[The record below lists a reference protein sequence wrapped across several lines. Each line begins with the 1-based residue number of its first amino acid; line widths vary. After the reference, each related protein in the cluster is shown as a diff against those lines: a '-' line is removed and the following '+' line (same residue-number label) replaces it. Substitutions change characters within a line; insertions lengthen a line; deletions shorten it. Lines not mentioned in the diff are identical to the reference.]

1 MLKDEIWP
9 SLISLLSG
17 LLKLRVKVAKVSF
30 VCGLDPVRLV
40 DPFWPDCFPP
50 DLLRRPLLT
59 RDDFGETGVAT
70 SFIVV
75 VASFGEVLKGMTD
88 LDATLVK
95 GVAGLDATLLKGA
108 TGLDGTLLEGVAGLD
123 AALLKGVAGLDATLL
138 KGVATLFGVTEHDLE
153 TSFGFTIL
161 FKVIISESAWKE
173 TVRNSY
179 RHQRTMNLKIL
190 KLDKLL
196 KT

>member
-1 MLKDEIWP
+1 
-9 SLISLLSG
+9 
-17 LLKLRVKVAKVSF
+17 
-30 VCGLDPVRLV
+30 
-40 DPFWPDCFPP
+40 
-50 DLLRRPLLT
+50 LT

-108 TGLDGTLLEGVAGLD
+108 TGLDGTLLKGVAGLD
-123 AALLKGVAGLDATLL
+123 ATLLKGVAGLDATLL
-138 KGVATLFGVTEHDLE
+138 KGVAGLDATLLKGVAGLDATLFGVTEHDLE

-161 FKVIISESAWKE
+161 FKVIISESACIVFGNLELLRGLSSSFISDSSLFTVE
-173 TVRNSY
+173 TLLLLWIWMLRRGVLPIVAD
-179 RHQRTMNLKIL
+179 LKIGISTTTTFIEFGL
-190 KLDKLL
+190 WIRSY
-196 KT
+196 

>member
-1 MLKDEIWP
+1 
-9 SLISLLSG
+9 
-17 LLKLRVKVAKVSF
+17 
-30 VCGLDPVRLV
+30 
-40 DPFWPDCFPP
+40 
-50 DLLRRPLLT
+50 LT

-88 LDATLVK
+88 LDATLLK

-108 TGLDGTLLEGVAGLD
+108 TGLDAT
-123 AALLKGVAGLDATLL
+123 LLKGVAGLDATLL
-138 KGVATLFGVTEHDLE
+138 NGVAGLDATLFGVTEHDLE
-153 TSFGFTIL
+153 TSLGFTIL